1 MAGWY
6 NSVVEDLG
14 KIVDSIDYY
23 EKQLEEAKYEC
34 SIKGSPENCSSP
46 GITEHRFNQLQEI
59 EAILEHLNIE
69 LRKERSKTF
78 RKYLESYNRTL
89 SSRDAEKFVDSEDSV
104 INLTHLCNQY
114 SLLRNK
120 YLGIMKGLDT
130 KQWQIGHITRL
141 RTPNGRHCNTINLP
155 IKHLQKG

>member
-6 NSVVEDLG
+6 NSVVDDLS
-14 KIVDSIDYY
+14 KIVESIDHY
-23 EKQLEEAKYEC
+23 ENELQQAKYEC
-34 SIKGSPENCSSP
+34 SIKGSLEKSSAALP

-78 RKYLESYNRTL
+78 RKYLESYNRQL

-141 RTPNGRHCNTINLP
+141 RTAGMEDIV
-155 IKHLQKG
+155 IS

>member
-6 NSVVEDLG
+6 NSVVEDLR

-34 SIKGSPENCSSP
+34 SIKGSLEKSSAALP

-69 LRKERSKTF
+69 LRKERSTTF
-78 RKYLESYNRTL
+78 RKYLESYNRQL

-114 SLLRNK
+114 ALLRNK

-141 RTPNGRHCNTINLP
+141 RTAGMEDIV
-155 IKHLQKG
+155 ID

>member
-6 NSVVEDLG
+6 NSVVADLG

-23 EKQLEEAKYEC
+23 EKELEEAKYEC
-34 SIKGSPENCSSP
+34 SIKGSLEKSSSALP

-78 RKYLESYNRTL
+78 RKYLETYNRQL

-104 INLTHLCNQY
+104 IDLTHLCNQY
-114 SLLRNK
+114 ALLRNK

-141 RTPNGRHCNTINLP
+141 RTAGMEDIV
-155 IKHLQKG
+155 IS

>member
-1 MAGWY
+1 MSTWY
-6 NSVVEDLG
+6 NKVTSNLG
-14 KIVDSIDYY
+14 DIVDAIAYF
-23 EKQLEEAKYEC
+23 ENELESAKYEC
-34 SIKGSPENCSSP
+34 RIKGSLERASASLP

-78 RKYLESYNRTL
+78 RKYLENYNRTL

-114 SLLRNK
+114 SLLRNQ

-130 KQWQIGHITRL
+130 KQWQIGHITKL
-141 RTPNGRHCNTINLP
+141 RTAGMEDITID
-155 IKHLQKG
+155 

>member
-34 SIKGSPENCSSP
+34 SIKGSLEKSSAALP

-69 LRKERSKTF
+69 LRNERSKTF
-78 RKYLESYNRTL
+78 RKFLESYNRQL
-89 SSRDAEKFVDSEDSV
+89 SSRDAEKFVDSEPSV

-141 RTPNGRHCNTINLP
+141 RTAGMEDIV
-155 IKHLQKG
+155 IQ

>member
-6 NSVVEDLG
+6 NSVVEDLS

-23 EKQLEEAKYEC
+23 EKELEEAKYEVG
-34 SIKGSPENCSSP
+34 IKGSLEKSSAALP

-78 RKYLESYNRTL
+78 RKYLEAYNRQL

-114 SLLRNK
+114 ALLRNK

-130 KQWQIGHITRL
+130 KQWQLGHIVRL
-141 RTPNGRHCNTINLP
+141 RTAGMEDIV
-155 IKHLQKG
+155 IQ

>member
-1 MAGWY
+1 MWY
-6 NSVVEDLG
+6 SKVTKNIAEIPNMLL
-14 KIVDSIDYY
+14 YY
-23 EKQLEEAKYEC
+23 ENELITAKKEC
-34 SIKGSPENCSSP
+34 TVFGNVEKNIRDLP

-78 RKYLESYNRTL
+78 RMYLESYNRTL

-141 RTPNGRHCNTINLP
+141 RTAGMEDIV
-155 IKHLQKG
+155 IS